1 MATDLAAKLQL
12 RNVPRLELINAPIGY
27 CERLTVALEGIEVDD
42 GEMEAGSP
50 GAVLA
55 FVTLKAEA
63 VEVATRAFGR
73 VAPGG
78 LAWIAYPK
86 GGARAGTDVNRDI
99 LWDTLTPTGWRP
111 VRQVAIDD
119 VWSAIRFRPERD
131 VGR

>member
-12 RNVPRLELINAPIGY
+12 RDVPRLELINVPPGY
-27 CERLTVALEGIEVDD
+27 RERLAVALEGIEVDD
-42 GEMEAGSP
+42 GETEAELP
-50 GAVLA
+50 DAVLA
-55 FVTLKAEA
+55 FVTLRAEA
-63 VEVATRAFGR
+63 VEVATWAFGR

-86 GGARAGTDVNRDI
+86 GGVKAGTDVNRDI
-99 LWDTLTPTGWRP
+99 LWDILTPTGWRP

-119 VWSAIRFRPERD
+119 VWSAIRFRPEGD